1 MVLLL
6 HATNLAFAKIP
17 VGGHTVCA
25 CVAASA
31 IVVLFSFLSRLFVES
46 IVPFEVVITGI
57 LALIF
62 MDILYGM
69 IKFIPVKDE
78 RTGQT
83 KRWAIGTWCSSAK
96 RENLNHPL
104 LYVITRLSITVLHFY
119 HSFSS

>member
-1 MVLLL
+1 ML

-25 CVAASA
+25 CVAISA
-31 IVVLFSFLSRLFVES
+31 IVVLLSFLSRLFVES
-46 IVPFEVVITGI
+46 IVPFEVVIMGI
-57 LALIF
+57 PGPIL

-83 KRWAIGTWCSSAK
+83 KRWAIGT
-96 RENLNHPL
+96 
-104 LYVITRLSITVLHFY
+104 
-119 HSFSS
+119 